1 MNHSFLSEHDAPL
14 QRIPRKERPELFT
27 IILPLLAF
35 ASGVLLLLGL
45 LDLLGASSLIDYLKC
60 GIMALSAGIVALGV
74 NRLAIERG
82 ARAAAIGTPGA
93 ALLSLLM
100 MGVVAAGLFAATFAG
115 FTLQE
120 VERLRF
126 AEFNTAQVG
135 YIGNE
140 KVSALEAAKVIPGV
154 RAIVDDLKAKESC
167 EALEGCLSGGVGDGP
182 FSRALGTERQR
193 AEAILGTIQDS
204 VALRI
209 SNFGTLDRLQTDFH
223 ALLGNDALSG
233 DELRARANDLAM
245 HVSQTAAG
253 LVETDPV
260 AFVTS
265 FADELAT
272 PNSPNQALNDLRRSY
287 AGQLR
292 SLIANVA
299 PVRADAPAL
308 PAKTGVADTL
318 GYLFH
323 FLPIALLVLAIE
335 AVMPFAIWFFAYF
348 ALLARLVEQDDPRPT
363 TTLTDVI
370 RRNGHAL
377 PPRTPH

>member
-1 MNHSFLSEHDAPL
+1 MDLHLNTDEPL
-14 QRIPRKERPELFT
+14 QRMPRKERPELFA

-35 ASGVLLLLGL
+35 LSGVMLLLAL

-126 AEFNTAQVG
+126 AEFSTAQVG
-135 YIGNE
+135 FIGNE

-154 RAIVDDLKAKESC
+154 RAIVDDLKTKEFC
-167 EALEGCLSGGVGDGP
+167 EASEGCLSGGVGDGP

-193 AEAILGTIQDS
+193 AEAILGSIEES

-209 SNFGTLDRLQTDFH
+209 SQFGDLDSLQTDFH
-223 ALLGNDALSG
+223 ALLGNDALSN
-233 DELRARANDLAM
+233 DELRAQANNVAAR
-245 HVSQTAAG
+245 VSQTAAG

-260 AFVTS
+260 AFVIS

-272 PNSPNQALNDLRRSY
+272 PTSPNQALNDLRRSY

-299 PVRADAPAL
+299 PVRADAPDL

-318 GYLFH
+318 SYLFH

-335 AVMPFAIWFFAYF
+335 AVMPFALWFFAYF
-348 ALLARLVEQDDPRPT
+348 AFLARLVEQDDPRPA
-363 TTLTDVI
+363 TTLTDII
-370 RRNGHAL
+370 RHNGHAL